1 MTLPVERSHQN
12 NRGPPGVSRGP
23 GGGAPP
29 LGGNNRGLWK
39 QSGLDAAAGKQPVLT
54 LRARI
59 EKKGGENHGGEED
72 DGAKEFMVGEKES
85 PKLQLSSAGLRD
97 CSQISASQPQQ
108 LISAC
113 AGFKS
118 ALKVGL
124 RRDIAMSFREFQE
137 NVAYHQHF
145 ASSVS
150 RLPALSDAS
159 HTIEYEKINKVTTTG
174 SQGMGEGDFQEKK
187 EKESFQNMQR
197 GLPPDTVIWGIV
209 QIPSLPELSKE
220 GNTSTWISV
229 GQVRTEMGRKC
240 LHELHFNGLKQ
251 APVS

>member
-12 NRGPPGVSRGP
+12 NRGPPGVSR
-23 GGGAPP
+23 A
-29 LGGNNRGLWK
+29 
-39 QSGLDAAAGKQPVLT
+39 AAAGKQPVLT

-59 EKKGGENHGGEED
+59 EKKGGEEDHGGEED

-124 RRDIAMSFREFQE
+124 RRDIAMSFREFQK

-159 HTIEYEKINKVTTTG
+159 HT
-174 SQGMGEGDFQEKK
+174 
-187 EKESFQNMQR
+187 
-197 GLPPDTVIWGIV
+197 
-209 QIPSLPELSKE
+209 
-220 GNTSTWISV
+220 
-229 GQVRTEMGRKC
+229 
-240 LHELHFNGLKQ
+240 
-251 APVS
+251 